1 MIRTGKAGI
10 AAVLATC
17 GLFGLACNP
26 ATADVRIEGQVQA
39 GGAPSQIPLSFYGLR
54 VRANPGNWLR

>member
-1 MIRTGKAGI
+1 MIEIGKASI

-17 GLFGLACNP
+17 GLFGWRVTQLRLTFALKGRSKRV
-26 ATADVRIEGQVQA
+26 AL
-39 GGAPSQIPLSFYGLR
+39 PSQILLSLYGLR

>member
-1 MIRTGKAGI
+1 MIEIGKASI

-17 GLFGLACNP
+17 GLFGWACNP
-26 ATADVRIEGQVQA
+26 AAADVRIEGQVQA
-39 GGAPSQIPLSFYGLR
+39 LPSQIPLSLYGLR